1 MSRRKHKIERHL
13 INLPLVVSTLRGKVL
28 DGKAIIRDL
37 TPAGFGF
44 ETSHAFH
51 QGQSLVFETDLGA
64 SERVRGLAEVR
75 WVRSGDWGV
84 WVGAQITSISWSD
97 ARKIKRAIRAHV
109 YDWEGFWDRALIA
122 AFLICLAWLAQ
133 ELLR

>member
-13 INLPLVVSTLRGKVL
+13 IDLPLVVSSLHGKVL
-28 DGKAIIRDL
+28 DGNAFVRDL

-51 QGQSLVFETDLGA
+51 RGQNVVFEVNLGA
-64 SERVRGLAEVR
+64 SEKVRGLAEVC
-75 WVRSGDWGV
+75 WVRSGDWGI
-84 WVGAQITSISWSD
+84 WVGAKITRISWND

-122 AFLICLAWLAQ
+122 AFLISLAWLAQ
-133 ELLR
+133 EALR